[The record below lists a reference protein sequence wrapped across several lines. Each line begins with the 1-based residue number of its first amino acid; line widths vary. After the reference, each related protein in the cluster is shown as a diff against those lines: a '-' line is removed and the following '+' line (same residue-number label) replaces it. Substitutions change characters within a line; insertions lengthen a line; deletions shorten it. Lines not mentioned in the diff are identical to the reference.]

1 MKKYIVYLFALSMS
15 FAPIHNAYAF
25 SMTKGELIQIG
36 SKGGALIK
44 SNGGKL
50 FKLSAIGIGIEG
62 GRIATGA
69 AWSWC
74 KNNQKKCKDKIGD
87 AYEVICDLTNCEV
100 ERKEE
105 IEDESGQCIIRY
117 GKNKQTLSAFL
128 ASQTRTEDR
137 NASVVNYY
145 PADDT
150 HSELQKAGQ
159 SAINSANK
167 NFSNWTYL
175 HGYYNMGITT
185 TYKKTGE
192 SIHQKSRYYAQIWIK
207 CGGQSDD
214 DKKLSDSEL
223 EELAKKIA
231 KNMDDDDIKNYYNY
245 DYGDITINNH
255 KYDGDEI
262 NNETNIEKQCTE
274 NSCNEISK
282 EIEQDINNKKYD
294 IDDVNEQNCTM
305 ENKKYVSCN
314 VKKDG
319 DDDDEE
325 NNTTNNT
332 TNNTKKDDDDD
343 PYKCGTTDL
352 TKKICNFIDWSK
364 SDDYDDENDKL
375 KIKEHDE
382 DEPNT
387 KVDFNGACPAP
398 YIVDISF
405 EAGFM
410 GKIEYDF
417 MLLNTPEL
425 CEFLDDWVEPIIYV
439 LGPLHA
445 IYILGGN
452 RENV

>member
-1 MKKYIVYLFALSMS
+1 MKKYIVYLFAFSMS

-87 AYEVICDLTNCEV
+87 AYEVICDLTSCEV
-100 ERKEE
+100 ERNEE
-105 IEDESGQCIIRY
+105 VDDESGQCIVRY
-117 GKNKQTLSAFL
+117 GSKKQTLSSFI
-128 ASQTRTEDR
+128 ASVSTTEDR
-137 NASVVNYY
+137 GAYTIRYYSKDETVKQLKENAK
-145 PADDT
+145 
-150 HSELQKAGQ
+150 H
-159 SAINSANK
+159 AINSANK
-167 NFSNWTYL
+167 DYSGWVFYHGTYRL
-175 HGYYNMGITT
+175 FFTT
-185 TYKKTGE
+185 TDKPTGNTADG
-192 SIHQKSRYYAQIWIK
+192 SDIYYAQTWVK

-214 DKKLSDSEL
+214 DKKLSDEEL

-231 KNMDDDDIKNYYNY
+231 KNMDKDDIKNYYNY

-282 EIEQDINNKKYD
+282 EIESDINNKKYD
-294 IDDVNEQNCTM
+294 IDDVNEQNCKM
-305 ENKKYVSCN
+305 ENKKYISCN
-314 VKKDG
+314 VKKS

-382 DEPNT
+382 DKPNT
-387 KVDFNGACPAP
+387 KVDFNGACPPP
-398 YIVDISF
+398 YVVDISF